1 MEGADEGRS
10 WARGGRLMPGEN
22 PGTSD
27 VDEARSWRRT
37 YSELRR
43 SLLFIID
50 ESITP
55 SSPLRR
61 LLQQCDRRLQFWEH
75 KTQTLEHN
83 RT

>member
-1 MEGADEGRS
+1 MEIADEGRS
-10 WARGGRLMPGEN
+10 WVRGGRLMPGEN
-22 PGTSD
+22 PDTSD

-43 SLLFIID
+43 SLSSIVD

-61 LLQQCDRRLQFWEH
+61 LQQQCERRLQFWEQRTH
-75 KTQTLEHN
+75 ALEH
-83 RT
+83 RGV